1 MGVNGW
7 EGHDCCVF
15 VKESVERLLKKG
27 TSRVLFDL
35 GDGFSGEAAEY
46 SGADPFVLTPNPNAV
61 VGGNPVGSG
70 VMSSFSSCSIYCPLS
85 FTYSIS

>member
-1 MGVNGW
+1 M
-7 EGHDCCVF
+7 
-15 VKESVERLLKKG
+15 ERLLKKG

-35 GDGFSGEAAEY
+35 GDDFNKEAAEY
-46 SGADPFVLTPNPNAV
+46 NGADSFVLTPNPNAV

-85 FTYSIS
+85 FTHSFVSWLLDL